1 MALSVFVVLRPAS
14 STVVKK
20 IIIYTATS
28 GALEL
33 VSFPQTSHAVN
44 GRALF
49 CFYSNCFK
57 GMCNEYLKYFQKF
70 IR

>member
-20 IIIYTATS
+20 IIYTATS

-33 VSFPQTSHAVN
+33 KSLSLN
-44 GRALF
+44 
-49 CFYSNCFK
+49 
-57 GMCNEYLKYFQKF
+57 
-70 IR
+70 